1 MVEFKNQIDI
11 QAAPELVFDE
21 LSDVRHEQRW
31 SDKLRSVELLTPE
44 PVGVGS
50 RLRAKWS
57 GAPVNDLVYR
67 EYERPVRWRTESTSW
82 LMTVEVLLEV
92 APTTSGSRLFSTWNL
107 RPRGAL
113 RILSPMLGRAFNQ
126 DVAENMRSA
135 KQHVERMVQP

>member
-1 MVEFKNQIDI
+1 MVEFRNQIDI

-31 SDKLRSVELLTPE
+31 SDKLRSIELLTPE

-50 RLRAKWS
+50 RLRATWS
-57 GAPVNDLVYR
+57 GAPVNDVVYR

-92 APTTSGSRLFSTWNL
+92 APTSSGSRLFSTWNL
-107 RPRGAL
+107 HPRGAL
-113 RILSPMLGRAFNQ
+113 RVLSPVLGRAFNQ
-126 DVAENMRSA
+126 DVGQNMRSA